1 MRTYTVRIKTYR
13 GIVAKTTTAYDWTQA
28 VKQVLSA
35 EGATYVAYQ
44 NCFEHIEAGY
54 TLWNGAKIG
63 QHQADAY
70 NHVNDQ
76 IHACKA
82 MGKEPPEHLLSGR
95 HNLLANVA

>member
-1 MRTYTVRIKTYR
+1 MRTYTVRLKADR
-13 GIVAKTTTAYDWTQA
+13 GIVAITTAAHDWTQA
-28 VKQVLSA
+28 VKQALSA
-35 EGATYVAYQ
+35 EGVTYSAYR

-54 TLWNGAKIG
+54 LLWNGAKIG
-63 QHQADAY
+63 KHQAAAY
-70 NHVNDQ
+70 NRVNDQ